1 MLQKILDAFN
11 SIYEFFM
18 MLGEAIRNMITST
31 LELIR
36 LLTSIP
42 TNLGLLV
49 GTLPP
54 WLMAVATTTI
64 GVSVVYVLLG
74 RSTGK

>member
-1 MLQKILDAFN
+1 
-11 SIYEFFM
+11 M
-18 MLGEAIRNMITST
+18 MLGDVVKYAITSL
-31 LELIR
+31 LELIK

-42 TNLGLLV
+42 TNLGILT

-64 GVSVVYVLLG
+64 GVSIVYMLLG
-74 RSTGK
+74 RETGK

>member
-54 WLMAVATTTI
+54 WLMAIATTTI

>member
-31 LELIR
+31 LELIK

-42 TNLGLLV
+42 TNLGILT

-64 GVSVVYVLLG
+64 GVSIVYVLLG